1 MYCTALFFLMISEKT
16 NNSASD
22 SGDEKCISAVSA
34 FFSTGFNKEVPV
46 VQDIHAAEK
55 DIIKNKFIDLFNFIV
70 L

>member
-1 MYCTALFFLMISEKT
+1 MISEKK

-22 SGDEKCISAVSA
+22 SGVEKCISAVSA
-34 FFSTGFNKEVPV
+34 FFSAGFNKEVPV

-55 DIIKNKFIDLFNFIV
+55 DIIKNNFIDLFNFIV